1 MIPIPTLLPAECGC
15 SSCAADS
22 QPPKEVVTAGPELE
36 EAPVL
41 KEASEASQPSQ
52 ADALTP
58 VSPRSLLRMITD
70 DSVVDFSIKS
80 ERLET
85 LTNPKIEQGMIRAIT
100 LRKSIRQMGRLWR
113 RPLLPM
119 PEERLTDLYEWSR
132 PAEEYDYF
140 LSHTWETW
148 GGLKYISL
156 LMHSSHRFLL
166 GCWLSAVVLC
176 WCFCLLDLLPTFGHV
191 NPEALDWWAEGE
203 GCPTGPWI
211 ICSGFISVIVGLLL
225 APYLPDSCSRSD
237 QCFMDAVCIHQADPE
252 KKRQGI
258 DAIAGFL
265 SVSRQLRILWS
276 PSYLS
281 RLWCVFEI
289 AAYRKVNSR
298 GQVVL
303 APLFLERMVLLTLI
317 FSYAIA
323 GLLWT
328 LGVQSYNDTIYAL
341 SLSPM
346 LLLIHALRRNA
357 TGKTKLF
364 EELDH
369 FELTETHC
377 SLNSDREFVLGAIE
391 TWYGSREAFTS
402 YVRGPLRQELLQS
415 ATKVSTLY
423 VLLMVTPA
431 VSGMLED
438 HLALWKGGAP
448 FHGVLTH
455 FMGRVLGSYAF
466 WIAFCVRML
475 ISLCFFFAATRRWL
489 ILDYLL
495 TCCIHLTVCAM
506 AFAGDLAGRR
516 VSRSSLWLTAGWM
529 CFAAASLVVFTY
541 LARKACKV

>member
-1 MIPIPTLLPAECGC
+1 MLLPAECGC

-36 EAPVL
+36 EARVG
-41 KEASEASQPSQ
+41 KEASDASQP
-52 ADALTP
+52 DVLTP

-70 DSVVDFSIKS
+70 DSVVDVSTKS

-176 WCFCLLDLLPTFGHV
+176 WCFCLMDLLPTFGHV

-289 AAYRKVNSR
+289 AAYRKVR
-298 GQVVL
+298 
-303 APLFLERMVLLTLI
+303 
-317 FSYAIA
+317 
-323 GLLWT
+323 
-328 LGVQSYNDTIYAL
+328 
-341 SLSPM
+341 
-346 LLLIHALRRNA
+346 
-357 TGKTKLF
+357 
-364 EELDH
+364 
-369 FELTETHC
+369 
-377 SLNSDREFVLGAIE
+377 
-391 TWYGSREAFTS
+391 
-402 YVRGPLRQELLQS
+402 S
-415 ATKVSTLY
+415 A
-423 VLLMVTPA
+423 
-431 VSGMLED
+431 
-438 HLALWKGGAP
+438 
-448 FHGVLTH
+448 HGH
-455 FMGRVLGSYAF
+455 
-466 WIAFCVRML
+466 
-475 ISLCFFFAATRRWL
+475 TRRVW
-489 ILDYLL
+489 D
-495 TCCIHLTVCAM
+495 A
-506 AFAGDLAGRR
+506 
-516 VSRSSLWLTAGWM
+516 
-529 CFAAASLVVFTY
+529 
-541 LARKACKV
+541 